1 MIRNVNELY
10 HSSVYLG
17 QDYSDGIKHWKY
29 IDKEI
34 IKGKWVYYYK
44 DDKLNKYKQEKH
56 QAEKDLL
63 STTAKLTK
71 KDSKFV
77 STYRANQKKNLYVGE
92 DAIKVRKLEEKVD
105 KAYKKYNNRYIA
117 TTPQRVLAKGI
128 AAVANFFQRFKK

>member
-44 DDKLNKYKQEKH
+44 DDKLN
-56 QAEKDLL
+56 
-63 STTAKLTK
+63 K